1 MPQLAGP
8 LVEHKFKKTTIV
20 GNAYVFF
27 PGKVQ
32 MPKHVH
38 SRMLLEKEVARRK
51 KVKEEQQLGLSA
63 AEVADLEASAEDQTS
78 GEGVSKGEEGAGGP
92 EDSNEE

>member
-8 LVEHKFKKTTIV
+8 LVEHKFRKTTIV

-38 SRMLLEKEVARRK
+38 SRMLLEKEAAQRK
-51 KVKEEQQLGLSA
+51 KEKEEQQLGLSA
-63 AEVADLEASAEDQTS
+63 EEIAGLEAGAEN
-78 GEGVSKGEEGAGGP
+78 EGA
-92 EDSNEE
+92 EINNEE

>member
-32 MPKHVH
+32 LPKHVL
-38 SRMLLEKEVARRK
+38 SRHLMEKESAKRK
-51 KVKEEQQLGLSA
+51 KQKEEQQLGLSA
-63 AEVADLEASAEDQTS
+63 AEVADLEIEAGATT
-78 GEGVSKGEEGAGGP
+78 GTHEEGTGESETTGDG
-92 EDSNEE
+92 E